1 LTAFRDSIVYLAP
14 ILKDPAFYQEEEWRL
29 ICSLGASDVKK
40 IEIKQR
46 QTLISRHLPLS
57 FGHKLPIQEVIVGP
71 CRHPNPSRISVA
83 DYLIA
88 NGYELN
94 NERKHERGKVTV
106 SSSIIPFQ
114 TM

>member
-1 LTAFRDSIVYLAP
+1 LV
-14 ILKDPAFYQEEEWRL
+14 
-29 ICSLGASDVKK
+29 CSLGAEDAKK
-40 IEIKQR
+40 IEIQWR
-46 QTLISRHLPLS
+46 RTLIARHLPLS
-57 FGHKLPIQEVIVGP
+57 FGDKLPIREVLVGP

-83 DYLIA
+83 DYLVA

-94 NERKHERGKVTV
+94 NTGENDPKKVTV